1 MAEII
6 TFRPRGE
13 DCDENLVDYVAAAR
27 SLPFM
32 AASAIVWEAPAWD
45 LTGLAKPERVNAPTY
60 VTFAGGRSKGPD
72 LTGAFGAFARAYV
85 AFKIA
90 EEFGR
95 KRQIGKYTKPVV
107 MMRVL
112 AAVMLEAGVN
122 EPADVTPAFLDAAI
136 DRIRAEG
143 GEPYGVEQR
152 AKALE
157 WVAQALNA
165 AGVVRSPF
173 EWSSGGRRFSM
184 ESRLSAYDDDRTF
197 SRDELE
203 AVTEAF
209 VNAQTPRQQVTTA
222 VLALLCCAPARI
234 SEILELPVDCDAVLD
249 PGDGYQAGL
258 RWWPKKGGAP
268 QIKFIPKAMVAVA
281 QEALARIKLHTE
293 PARRLARAAAAGE
306 AKFGKTP
313 KDWPFL
319 PGDAHI
325 PYERALMVAHPH
337 SIFVTVSDAGR
348 LDRVEP
354 ITYHQI
360 MAALQGFPGEPSTSI
375 FEEMGIRLPDG
386 SPLIVNTHKPRHY
399 LNTLAAKASVPPADI
414 ALWSGRKSLR
424 QNSTYDHETARELLT
439 RIRKARDIESL
450 APIPIDSET
459 AFDIAQIKETAHTTP
474 FGWCLQSL
482 RQNPCQMF
490 GECLNCT
497 HLVCIKGADVKLA
510 NIRRELE
517 RERQLQA
524 RARERIAGGLRA
536 SPRWMETFDRK
547 IARLEQLVAILE
559 SADVVDGSPILV
571 AKMAPTPQFDPVAP
585 GKSLARI
592 RTVPYHSGPIDE

>member
-6 TFRPRGE
+6 TFRPRSA
-13 DCDENLVDYVAAAR
+13 DWDENLADFVTAAR

-32 AASAIVWEAPAWD
+32 TASAIVWEAPAWD
-45 LTGLAKPERVNAPTY
+45 LTDLAKPERAGRPPVVN
-60 VTFAGGRSKGPD
+60 FGSKELGPD
-72 LTGAFGAFARAYV
+72 NSFGAFARAYV

-95 KRQIGKYTKPVV
+95 QRQIGKYTKPVV

-112 AAVMLEAGVN
+112 AAVMQENGIA
-122 EPADVTPAFLDAAI
+122 EPADITPALLDAAV
-136 DRIRAEG
+136 DRIRAQG
-143 GEPYGVEQR
+143 GEPYGIEQR

-173 EWSSGGRRFSM
+173 EWSIGRARFSM
-184 ESRLSAYDDDRTF
+184 ESRLNAYDDDRNFT
-197 SRDELE
+197 RDELE

-209 VNAQTPRQQVTTA
+209 VNARTPRQQVTTA

-234 SEILELPVDCDAVLD
+234 SEILELPVDCDVVLD

-268 QIKFIPKAMVAVA
+268 QIKFVPKAMVPVA
-281 QEALARIKLHTE
+281 QEALARIKRYTE
-293 PARRLARAAAAGE
+293 PARRLAQAVAAGE
-306 AKFGKTP
+306 AQFDRKP
-313 KDWPFL
+313 KGWPFL
-319 PGDAHI
+319 PGDGRI
-325 PYERALMVAHPH
+325 PYERALMVAHPR
-337 SIFVTVSDAGR
+337 SIFVTVSDSAR
-348 LDRVEP
+348 PDRVEP

-360 MAALQGFPGEPSTSI
+360 MSALQGQPGDPSISI
-375 FEEMGIRLPDG
+375 FEEMGIRLSNG

-399 LNTLAAKASVPPADI
+399 LNTLASKASVPPADT
-414 ALWSGRKSLR
+414 ALWSGRKSLQ
-424 QNSTYDHETARELLT
+424 QNSTYDHETAQELLT
-439 RIRKARDIESL
+439 RIRNARGVQTL

-474 FGWCLQSL
+474 FGWCVQSL
-482 RQNPCQMF
+482 RQSPCQMF

-497 HLVCIKGADVKLA
+497 HLVCIKGAEAKLA

-517 RERQLQA
+517 RERQLRT
-524 RARERIAGGLRA
+524 RAQERIAGGLRA
-536 SPRWMETFDRK
+536 SARWMESFDRK
-547 IARLEQLVAILE
+547 IARLEQLIAILE
-559 SADVVDGSPILV
+559 SDDVLDGSPVLV
-571 AKMAPTPQFDPVAP
+571 AKVVPVPQFDPVEP
-585 GKSLARI
+585 GKALART
-592 RTVPYHSGPIDE
+592 RTIPDRSETSDE